1 MNRNIQGASCARG
14 HGNTVVIS
22 GANLSGVAVPSKS
35 SSDSVRMLFK
45 NHRLVWSNRGPVPR
59 NMVPMLSGSSGML
72 VAFLYVIEDGG
83 IGVRF
88 EDLLG

>member
-1 MNRNIQGASCARG
+1 
-14 HGNTVVIS
+14 
-22 GANLSGVAVPSKS
+22 
-35 SSDSVRMLFK
+35 MLFK